1 MFVTYAV
8 QVSVYCELTWISV
21 NTLRL
26 LENGEHVVN
35 NIFKCIFFNV
45 DYDNSM
51 EILLQFVPRG
61 PINNMS
67 ALVKVI
73 VRCQIGVE
81 QFPEPMTTMIH
92 NA

>member
-1 MFVTYAV
+1 M
-8 QVSVYCELTWISV
+8 SVYCELTWISV

-35 NIFKCIFFNV
+35 DIFKYIFFNV

-51 EILLQFVPRG
+51 EILQKFVPRG

-67 ALVKVI
+67 ALVEVI